1 MSTKTAVTVKEIK
14 DDSALVFVKD
24 NQVLTSSLDVARY
37 FEKEHANV
45 IKRIR
50 ELQEQMALQSQSLKV
65 TDANP
70 VFIETTY
77 QAESGGRNYPLYYL
91 NRDAFTVLTMGF
103 TGRIALQFKLSYIA
117 AFNRMEAEL
126 RNQQQNKPMSALE
139 MWKLQLQ
146 VAEEHEQRLNSLE
159 GTVHQQDTDIKNLR
173 EAHNG
178 MSLRHEGK
186 LLQQQ
191 KQLDHHEEEIS
202 DIKQTIATRSPRSDI
217 RIFIDDMVKK
227 YKDTEYSM
235 DYGHAYACFYQELRK
250 SVGFEL
256 GKEQEVLQAKR
267 LKEGWSQ
274 TRADNV
280 SKLDTIDDHPEI
292 WPDIRSLISRL
303 RADYDI

>member
-1 MSTKTAVTVKEIK
+1 MVKQTK
-14 DDSALVFVKD
+14 DSNTLVFVKD
-24 NQVLTSSLDVARY
+24 NQVLTSSLDVACY

-45 IKRIR
+45 IKKIR

-70 VFIETTY
+70 IFIETTY

-103 TGRIALQFKLSYIA
+103 TGKIALQFKLSYIA

-178 MSLRHEGK
+178 MSLRHESK

-235 DYGHAYACFYQELRK
+235 DYGHAYACFYQKLRK
-250 SVGFEL
+250 SIGFEL
-256 GKEQEVLQAKR
+256 GKEQEALRAKR

>member
-14 DDSALVFVKD
+14 DDSALLFVKD

-256 GKEQEVLQAKR
+256 GKEQEALRAKR

>member
-256 GKEQEVLQAKR
+256 GKEQEVLKAKR

-280 SKLDTIDDHPEI
+280 SKHDTIDDHPEI